1 MLYEHYIDAR
11 SMNFLMM
18 KTCRWTTVIIF
29 RLMPA
34 KLPHPAHAP
43 YLRPCRQRYRL
54 CRPTGPVTNVGAK
67 KLYGIV
73 FHVSPEG
80 VMHKDVLNN
89 LFAPTLVMGQ
99 NYSLF
104 IIHYSLFI
112 KTFFQNVFPSQP
124 HIWRSGLAN
133 SI

>member
-1 MLYEHYIDAR
+1 MAGFDLDKKVKRLNGNIIYRLIMLYEHYIGAR
-11 SMNFLMM
+11 SMNFLLM
-18 KTCRWTTVIIF
+18 KAVRWTIVIIF
-29 RLMPA
+29 RLMP
-34 KLPHPAHAP
+34 
-43 YLRPCRQRYRL
+43 QRYRL

-104 IIHYSLFI
+104 I